1 MALGASLDLY
11 SAECY
16 GSTTLSR
23 LVDILRGVKTNMWSL
38 AGSDLG
44 GREGSG
50 SWRGCPVPVQF
61 ALRSRRPWLEDL
73 ELQKFLNSKPV
84 VRKSWTSE
92 DFLFCFQKLAC
103 WWSVIKN
110 NAPVLQDFGV
120 ASVNQT
126 WCNLCWIFLFACEEM
141 EPRTSCWSIAAWLF
155 QTGRTRQWVNNPR
168 AHGRQIE
175 QSAAVVL
182 HRIPGVRVA
191 CWTTAT
197 GQGCICNCICYRWCC
212 PRSRCLLMFA
222 FVDEHLQLAC
232 WARPGVELGSSQSSC
247 AWI

>member
-1 MALGASLDLY
+1 MAL
-11 SAECY
+11 
-16 GSTTLSR
+16 
-23 LVDILRGVKTNMWSL
+23 
-38 AGSDLG
+38 GSDLG

-50 SWRGCPVPVQF
+50 SWCGCPVPVQF
-61 ALRSRRPWLEDL
+61 ALRSRRPWSEDL

-84 VRKSWTSE
+84 
-92 DFLFCFQKLAC
+92 
-103 WWSVIKN
+103 
-110 NAPVLQDFGV
+110 DFGV

-141 EPRTSCWSIAAWLF
+141 KPRTSCWSIAVWLF
-155 QTGRTRQWVNNPR
+155 PTGRPRQWVSNPR

-175 QSAAVVL
+175 QSAAVI

-212 PRSRCLLMFA
+212 ARSRCLLMFA